1 MSEEL
6 ETIDEELETIE
17 MAKNIRWGII
27 LGTPATFVV
36 FFAILYFSGVSLGR
50 SLATAIW
57 VAVVGGTFYGGLTGL
72 LKVAL
77 KHDH

>member
-6 ETIDEELETIE
+6 ETIEEELEAIE

-36 FFAILYFSGVSLGR
+36 FFAILY
-50 SLATAIW
+50 
-57 VAVVGGTFYGGLTGL
+57 
-72 LKVAL
+72 
-77 KHDH
+77 